1 MKRLGK
7 LTGTIYDNNYD
18 FSQCPECCTCITDEQ
33 ANDEEFIEQQHQ
45 KDLQDC
51 ITCFGCPAA
60 LTYRV

>member
-33 ANDEEFIEQQHQ
+33 ANDEEFVKQQHL

-51 ITCFGCPAA
+51 MTCFGCPAA